1 MEAEEMKALQAQQ
14 AAEAAMASSDE
25 DPDEAELADEIR
37 AKRMIMKKASRRE
50 KGKNRPTLPRKA
62 KRKPASE
69 FAAHLESLGIRTD
82 TAVKHQ
88 LPHTTQY
95 PSTYNGA
102 DTHSIA
108 CCCCCCHRWITPL
121 QTLASVGAV

>member
-1 MEAEEMKALQAQQ
+1 MKALQAQQ

-88 LPHTTQY
+88 LPHTTRY
-95 PSTYNGA
+95 TNTNEILLYSYVRALCTRA
-102 DTHSIA
+102 HHT
-108 CCCCCCHRWITPL
+108 
-121 QTLASVGAV
+121 VGSGYGF